1 MKNEVENTLGL
12 GGYFT
17 QTYAFKLFSQDVA
30 TTFSVPIL
38 APDSATATLEI
49 LDKKSNSLGS
59 LTLEQFTQVATIM
72 HQSLTLKELIEG
84 EDGAT
89 SIKFDAS
96 GILVTCVN
104 VSSGMMS
111 KLKPYIVIEL
121 QNVPLEIELSNASVS
136 EITELGESILG
147 IQTELSQQVKKFK
160 G

>member
-17 QTYAFKLFSQDVA
+17 QTYAFKLYGQDVA
-30 TTFSVPIL
+30 STFTVPIL
-38 APDSATATLEI
+38 APDSATVTLEI

-59 LTLEQFTQVATIM
+59 LTLEQFTQVATIV
-72 HQSLTLKELIEG
+72 HQSLTLKGLIEG
-84 EDGAT
+84 EDAAT

-104 VSSGMMS
+104 VSSGMIS

-121 QNVPLEIELSNASVS
+121 QNVPLEIELSNGSVS
-136 EITELGESILG
+136 EITELGESVMGVQAEL
-147 IQTELSQQVKKFK
+147 IQKVKSFK